1 MTTRRSFLSQAGAL
15 AGVVFTGCSLIPE
28 ANAQRARRTIAVAGK
43 PIKTVDVHAHCVIP
57 EAVALMGQKIAPVY
71 AHSYEDRIKRMD
83 DMGIEVQAL
92 SINPTWYALE
102 RDLVTKAID
111 LQNEKLAEVCAQHPD
126 RFVAFAT
133 VALQYPDLAARQLE
147 QAVKKLNLR
156 GAAIGGSV
164 EGMELSDPK
173 LHPFWQKVEELGV
186 LVFIHPQRTSDLDN
200 RLKGNGGLDN
210 TIWNPLET
218 TLALSHLI
226 YEGTLDRFP
235 GLKICGAHGG
245 GYLPSYADRSDH
257 ICITF
262 PDRCKAVPLKK
273 KPTEYLRQLY
283 FDSLV
288 FTPEALRHLAAQVGP
303 SQLVLGTDDPFGWT
317 KTPIEHVMS
326 TPELSD
332 AQRRAI
338 LGETAEKLLG
348 MRKI

>member
-1 MTTRRSFLSQAGAL
+1 MSTNRREFLGAA
-15 AGVVFTGCSLIPE
+15 AGVVFTGCSLVPE
-28 ANAQRARRTIAVAGK
+28 AHAQRARRPVSVAGK

-57 EAVALMGQKIAPVY
+57 EALALMGQKVAPVY
-71 AHSYEDRIKRMD
+71 AHSYAERMKRMD
-83 DMGIEVQAL
+83 EMGIDVQAL
-92 SINPTWYALE
+92 SINPSWYALE
-102 RDLVTKAID
+102 RDLVEKAID
-111 LQNEKLAEVCAQHPD
+111 LQNEKLAEICANEPS
-126 RFVAFAT
+126 RFVAFAS

-173 LHPFWQKVEELGV
+173 LHPFWQKAEELGC
-186 LVFIHPQRTSDLDN
+186 LVFIHPQRTKDLDE

-257 ICITF
+257 ICGRGSGA
-262 PDRCKAVPLKK
+262 DCRALKK
-273 KPTEYLRQLY
+273 KPSEYFKREL
-283 FDSLV
+283 FVDTMV
-288 FTPEALRHLAAQVGP
+288 FHEEGLRHLIAEVGI
-303 SQLVLGTDDPFGWT
+303 SQILYGTDYPFDW
-317 KTPIEHVMS
+317 P
-326 TPELSD
+326 
-332 AQRRAI
+332 
-338 LGETAEKLLG
+338 
-348 MRKI
+348 